1 MITSVDSLSLSL
13 SPSHSQKASLEKS
26 LEETKNRHCLQL
38 AEIQEHLCSLEEQLA
53 QLRCEMEQQN

>member
-1 MITSVDSLSLSL
+1 MITSVDSLSLS
-13 SPSHSQKASLEKS
+13 SSHSQKASLEKS

-38 AEIQEHLCSLEEQLA
+38 AQIQEQLCSLEEQLA